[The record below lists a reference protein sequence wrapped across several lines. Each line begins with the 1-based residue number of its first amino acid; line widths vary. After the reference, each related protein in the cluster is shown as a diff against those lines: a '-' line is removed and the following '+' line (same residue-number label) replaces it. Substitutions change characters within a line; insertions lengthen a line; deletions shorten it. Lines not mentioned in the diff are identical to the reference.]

1 MNLKIGIIGRADNC
15 GLGILTQ
22 EFYEHLKPTKTIL
35 LFNKR
40 YKYYLD
46 RFPEGECIS
55 KKEFSDE
62 KVKEFLTGLDL
73 VLAFESPYN
82 WNTFDIA
89 REMGVKSVLIPMYE
103 YLKVDT
109 PKPDLY
115 ICPSLLD
122 YDIIEGNKVFLNIPV
137 NREKLI
143 RRKPFKVKTF
153 LFNVGHGGKHD
164 RNLTQMVISAMKLVK
179 SDVKLLVNT
188 QTNIVYEESP
198 KVELN
203 FKDEYNYQDLYNRG
217 DVFLFPQRFCGL
229 SMPIQEA
236 MAIGLPVVTTDIYP
250 LNVYI
255 PQKLLVKT
263 LKMPSIRVKRLIDTY
278 TTTKED
284 IAIKIDEMAQMST
297 EELGKYSDLMYEYA
311 KSISWEKML
320 PKYNKE
326 FEKLC
331 K

>member
-1 MNLKIGIIGRADNC
+1 MKLKIGIIGRADNC

-35 LFNKR
+35 LFNKM
-40 YKYYLD
+40 YKHYLD

-55 KKEFSDE
+55 KTEFSDD

-82 WNTFDIA
+82 WNTFNIA

-103 YLKVDT
+103 YLKVDA

-122 YDIIEGNKVFLNIPV
+122 YDIVAGNKVFLNIPV
-137 NREKLI
+137 NRKRLV
-143 RRKPFKVKTF
+143 RRKPFRVKIF
-153 LFNVGHGGKHD
+153 LFNTGHLGKHD
-164 RNLTQMVISAMKLVK
+164 RNFTQKVISAMKLVK
-179 SDVKLLVNT
+179 SDVKLIVNS
-188 QTNIVYEESP
+188 QRKFNYEKSSN
-198 KVELN
+198 VEVRV
-203 FKDEYNYQDLYNRG
+203 KDEKNYWDLWNVG
-217 DVFLFPQRFCGL
+217 DIFLFPQRFCGL

-236 MAIGLPVVTTDIYP
+236 MSIGLPVITTDIDP

-255 PQKLLVKT
+255 PPKLLIKT
-263 LKMPSIRVKRLIDTY
+263 FKTPPIKGYRVIDTY
-278 TTTKED
+278 TTTKKD
-284 IAIKIDEMAQMST
+284 IAAKIDKIAQMSSD
-297 EELGKYSDLMYEYA
+297 ELGRYSDLMDKYA
-311 KSISWEKML
+311 ESISWENML

>member
-1 MNLKIGIIGRADNC
+1 MRLKIGIIGRADNC

-35 LFNKR
+35 LFNKK
-40 YKYYLD
+40 YKHYLD
-46 RFPEGECIS
+46 RFPEGECIG
-55 KKEFSDE
+55 KTEFSDD
-62 KVKEFLTGLDL
+62 KVKKFLTGLDL
-73 VLAFESPYN
+73 VIAFESPYN

-122 YDIIEGNKVFLNIPV
+122 FDLIEGNKVFLNIPV
-137 NREKLI
+137 NRKKLI
-143 RRKPFKVKTF
+143 RRKPFRVKTF
-153 LFNVGHGGKHD
+153 LFNAGHGGKYN
-164 RNLTQMVISAMKLVK
+164 RNLTQKVISAMQLVK
-179 SDVKLLVNT
+179 SDVKLIVNT
-188 QTNIVYEESP
+188 QKDIDYEESP
-198 KVELN
+198 KVEVRW
-203 FKDEYNYQDLYNRG
+203 KDEYDYKDLYSRG

-236 MAIGLPVVTTDIYP
+236 MSVGLPVVTTDIYP

-255 PQKLLVKT
+255 PQKLLIKT
-263 LKMPSIRVKRLIDTY
+263 SKMPPIKVYRLIDTY
-278 TTTKED
+278 DTTKKD
-284 IAIKIDEMAQMST
+284 IAAKIEEIAQMSS
-297 EELGKYSDLMYEYA
+297 EELGRYSDLMDEYA
-311 KSISWEKML
+311 ENISWRKML
-320 PKYNKE
+320 PKYKKE